1 MDHRNLFVRDP
12 SIAGLNIYVPMLLV
26 TVNFTNEIY
35 PSVLD
40 VMGGIVLRSM
50 DVDVSRTG
58 FTHMAKKTVVIA
70 ITELLVV

>member
-1 MDHRNLFVRDP
+1 
-12 SIAGLNIYVPMLLV
+12 MLLV
-26 TVNFTNEIY
+26 TENFTSEIY

-50 DVDVSRTG
+50 DVELSRTG
-58 FTHMAKKTVVIA
+58 FTHMAKKIVVIA